1 MRGKLSGAVMEKSFG
16 EAQNSLFLS
25 LFPSFFEKLLKKLP
39 KHLVSIKKGRTF
51 ALAFGKQPG

>member
-1 MRGKLSGAVMEKSFG
+1 VKEKSFG

-51 ALAFGKQPG
+51 ALAFGKQPR